1 MSIKMRVNKEK
12 ESECFVCKTTWLNT
26 HEMYDLRF
34 ESKLEETRTLTLCK
48 TCVDELFNKTLRA
61 SCLYNSRIKNKEDM
75 ERIRRAESKFM
86 PKGQR
91 WTTTEIIE
99 KIKPKGPRGKRVKE

>member
-12 ESECFVCKTTWLNT
+12 ESECFVCKTIWQNT

-34 ESKLEETRTLTLCK
+34 ESKLDETRTLTLCK

-61 SCLYNSRIKNKEDM
+61 SCLYNGRVKSKEDM

-86 PKGQR
+86 PKGEK
-91 WTTTEIIE
+91 WTTTEPVE
-99 KIKPKGPRGKRVKE
+99 KPKRKKEK

>member
-12 ESECFVCKTTWLNT
+12 ESECFVCKTIWQNT

-34 ESKLEETRTLTLCK
+34 ESKLDETRTLTLCK
-48 TCVDELFNKTLRA
+48 TCVDELFSKTLRA
-61 SCLYNSRIKNKEDM
+61 SCLYNGRVKSKEDM
-75 ERIRRAESKFM
+75 DRIRRAESKLM

-91 WTTTEIIE
+91 WTTTDSEE
-99 KIKPKGPRGKRVKE
+99 KSKKKKEK

>member
-12 ESECFVCKTTWLNT
+12 ESECFVCKTTWQNT

-34 ESKLEETRTLTLCK
+34 ESKLDETRTLTLCK
-48 TCVDELFNKTLRA
+48 THVDELFNKTLRA
-61 SCLYNSRIKNKEDM
+61 SCLYNGRVKSKEDM

-86 PKGQR
+86 PKGEK
-91 WTTTEIIE
+91 WTTTETVE
-99 KIKPKGPRGKRVKE
+99 KSKRKRVKE

>member
-12 ESECFVCKTTWLNT
+12 ESECFVCKTIWQNT
-26 HEMYDLRF
+26 QEMYDLRF
-34 ESKLEETRTLTLCK
+34 ESKLDETRTLTLCK
-48 TCVDELFNKTLRA
+48 TCVDELFTKTLRA
-61 SCLYNSRIKNKEDM
+61 SCLYNGRVKSKEDM

-91 WTTTEIIE
+91 WTTTESE
-99 KIKPKGPRGKRVKE
+99 EKPKKKKEK

>member
-12 ESECFVCKTTWLNT
+12 ESECFVCKTTWQNT

-34 ESKLEETRTLTLCK
+34 ESKLDETRTLTLCK
-48 TCVDELFNKTLRA
+48 SCVDELFNKTLRA
-61 SCLYNSRIKNKEDM
+61 SCLYNSRIKSKEDM

-91 WTTTEIIE
+91 WTTNDSDE
-99 KIKPKGPRGKRVKE
+99 KSKKKKEK

>member
-34 ESKLEETRTLTLCK
+34 ESKLDETRTLTLCK
-48 TCVDELFNKTLRA
+48 SCVDELFNKTLRA
-61 SCLYNSRIKNKEDM
+61 SCLYNSRIKSKEDM

-86 PKGQR
+86 PKGEK
-91 WTTTEIIE
+91 WTTTEPVE
-99 KIKPKGPRGKRVKE
+99 KSKRKRVKE